1 MNVKKILVTTT
12 TFLTFLEGDG
22 TPPFVYELSR
32 RLVKK
37 ENFHLIVLTPFR
49 KNTKIFE
56 ERENLKIYRFKYGFT
71 SLCEGAILPN
81 LKKNKFL
88 FFQVPFLFFF
98 ALINLAKI
106 IRKEKINIIH
116 AHWIIPQGFIAVLYK
131 KLFRKKNLKI
141 ICTSHGGDIFGLQN
155 PFMKKIKRW
164 TLNNVD
170 RLTVVSNAIKEEVKK
185 LDTRDNLPIEVIP
198 MGVDAELFNPDKYD
212 SKIKEKYGIEGSFL
226 LFVGRLAEK
235 KGVKY
240 LIDAM
245 PAVIQEHPKTKL
257 LIVGS
262 GSLENELKKQI
273 KNLNLENNVIFTGAI
288 PNNELPSYYATADI
302 FIGPSIIAKGGD
314 AEGFGLVFV
323 EALMSKTCVITSDF
337 KAISDIIK
345 NGDTGIQIDVKN
357 IELFSKK
364 IIELLK
370 DQEKRKRLAE
380 NGYSFVKNNFSWDVI
395 RDKYYKIL
403 KNII

>member
-1 MNVKKILVTTT
+1 
-12 TFLTFLEGDG
+12 
-22 TPPFVYELSR
+22 
-32 RLVKK
+32 
-37 ENFHLIVLTPFR
+37 
-49 KNTKIFE
+49 
-56 ERENLKIYRFKYGFT
+56 
-71 SLCEGAILPN
+71 
-81 LKKNKFL
+81 
-88 FFQVPFLFFF
+88 
-98 ALINLAKI
+98 
-106 IRKEKINIIH
+106 
-116 AHWIIPQGFIAVLYK
+116 
-131 KLFRKKNLKI
+131 
-141 ICTSHGGDIFGLQN
+141 LQN

-302 FIGPSIIAKGGD
+302 FIGPSII
-314 AEGFGLVFV
+314 EGFGLVFV

>member
-1 MNVKKILVTTT
+1 MNNILVFTT
-12 TFLTFLEGDG
+12 TFPTFLERDS

-32 RLVKK
+32 RLAKK
-37 ENFHLIVLTPFR
+37 EDVHIIVLTPFR
-49 KNTKIFE
+49 KKTKIFE
-56 ERENLKIYRFKYGFT
+56 KRDNLKIYRFKYGFI

-88 FFQVPFLFFF
+88 YFQVPFLLFF
-98 ALINLAKI
+98 AFVNLARIVK
-106 IRKEKINIIH
+106 KEKINIIH
-116 AHWIIPQGFIAVLYK
+116 AHWIIPQGFIAVFYK

-155 PFMKKIKRW
+155 SLMKKIKRW

-170 RLTVVSNAIKEEVKK
+170 RLTVVSNAIKDEVKK
-185 LDTRDNLPIEVIP
+185 LNIREDLPIEVIP
-198 MGVDAELFNPDKYD
+198 MGVDDKKFNFNQYD
-212 SKIKEKYGIEGSFL
+212 ERIKERYGIKGPSL

-245 PAVIQEHPKTKL
+245 PKVIEEYPETKL

-262 GSLENELKKQI
+262 GPLENGLKAQV

-302 FIGPSIIAKGGD
+302 FIGLMQR
-314 AEGFGLVFV
+314 GLGWF
-323 EALMSKTCVITSDF
+323 L
-337 KAISDIIK
+337 
-345 NGDTGIQIDVKN
+345 
-357 IELFSKK
+357 
-364 IIELLK
+364 
-370 DQEKRKRLAE
+370 
-380 NGYSFVKNNFSWDVI
+380 
-395 RDKYYKIL
+395 
-403 KNII
+403 

>member
-1 MNVKKILVTTT
+1 METKKILVTAT
-12 TFLTFLEGDG
+12 TFPTFLKGDV
-22 TPPFVYELSR
+22 TPPFVYELSK
-32 RLVKK
+32 RLAKNK
-37 ENFHLIVLTPFR
+37 DLKIVVSTPYIKR
-49 KNTKIFE
+49 AKTYK
-56 ERENLKIYRFKYGFT
+56 EREGMKIYRYKYGFT
-71 SLCEGAILPN
+71 SLCDGAILPN
-81 LKKNKFL
+81 LKKNKLLYFQIPFFL
-88 FFQVPFLFFF
+88 IASFF
-98 ALINLAKI
+98 NL
-106 IRKEKINIIH
+106 RKLVKEEKIDIIH

-185 LDTRDNLPIEVIP
+185 LDARDNLPIEVVP

-273 KNLNLENNVIFTGAI
+273 KNLNLENDVIFTGAI

-345 NGDTGIQIDVKN
+345 NEDTGIQIDVRNQK
-357 IELFSKK
+357 IFSEK
-364 IIELLK
+364 IIKLIDNAKE
-370 DQEKRKRLAE
+370 RKRLVE
-380 NGYSFVKNNFSWDVI
+380 NGYNFVKDNFTWDI
-395 RDKYYKIL
+395 ITDKYRNLIDKMI
-403 KNII
+403 

>member
-1 MNVKKILVTTT
+1 MNNILVFTT
-12 TFLTFLEGDG
+12 TFPTFLERDS

-32 RLVKK
+32 RLAKK
-37 ENFHLIVLTPFR
+37 EDVHVIVLAPFR
-49 KNTKIFE
+49 KKTKIFE
-56 ERENLKIYRFKYGFT
+56 ERDNLKIYRFKYGFT

-88 FFQVPFLFFF
+88 YFQVPFLLFF
-98 ALINLAKI
+98 AFVNLARIVK
-106 IRKEKINIIH
+106 KEKINIIH

-164 TLNNVD
+164 ILNNVD

-185 LDTRDNLPIEVIP
+185 LNMRDDLPTEVIS
-198 MGVDAELFNPDKYD
+198 MGVDAKLFNPDKYNPE
-212 SKIKEKYGIEGSFL
+212 IKEKYDIEGSFL

-245 PAVIQEHPKTKL
+245 PAIIQEHPKTKL

-262 GSLENELKKQI
+262 GPLENELKKQI

-323 EALMSKTCVITSDF
+323 EALMSKTCVISSDL

-345 NGDTGIQIDVKN
+345 NEETGIQLNVKDVKGFSEKIVEL
-357 IELFSKK
+357 IENL
-364 IIELLK
+364 
-370 DQEKRKRLAE
+370 EKRKKLTE
-380 NGYSFVKNNFSWDVI
+380 NGYNFVKNNFSWDVI
-395 RDKYYKIL
+395 ADKYYKIL
-403 KNII
+403 KLT

>member
-88 FFQVPFLFFF
+88 FFQVPFLSFF

-185 LDTRDNLPIEVIP
+185 LDARDNLPIEVIP

>member
-88 FFQVPFLFFF
+88 FFQVPFLSFF

-302 FIGPSIIAKGGD
+302 FIGPSII
-314 AEGFGLVFV
+314 EGFGLVFV

>member
-88 FFQVPFLFFF
+88 FFQVPFLSFF

-345 NGDTGIQIDVKN
+345 NEDTGIQIDVRNQK
-357 IELFSKK
+357 IFSEK
-364 IIELLK
+364 IIKLIDNAKE
-370 DQEKRKRLAE
+370 RKRLVE
-380 NGYSFVKNNFSWDVI
+380 NGYNFVKDNFTWDI
-395 RDKYYKIL
+395 ITDKYRNLIDKMI
-403 KNII
+403 

>member
-12 TFLTFLEGDG
+12 TFPTFLEGDG

-32 RLVKK
+32 RLAKK
-37 ENFHLIVLTPFR
+37 EDIHVTVLAPFR
-49 KNTKIFE
+49 KKTKIFE
-56 ERENLKIYRFKYGFT
+56 ERDNLKIHRFKYGFT
-71 SLCEGAILPN
+71 ALCEGGILPN
-81 LKKNKFL
+81 LKQNKFL
-88 FFQVPFLFFF
+88 FFQTPFLFLFSF
-98 ALINLAKI
+98 INLAKI
-106 IRKEKINIIH
+106 IKKEKISIIY
-116 AHWIIPQGFIAVLYK
+116 AHWIIPQGFIAILYK
-131 KLFRKKNLKI
+131 KIFKNRNLKI
-141 ICTSHGGDIFGLQN
+141 VCTSHGGDIFGLQN
-155 PFMKKIKRW
+155 SLMKKVKRW
-164 TLNNVD
+164 TLNNID
-170 RLTVVSNAIKEEVKK
+170 KLTVVSNAIKDEVQK
-185 LDTRDNLPIEVIP
+185 LDIREDLPIEVIP
-198 MGVDAELFNPDKYD
+198 MGVDDKKFNSNQYD
-212 SKIKEKYGIEGSFL
+212 ERIKGRYGIKGPSL

-262 GSLENELKKQI
+262 GPLENELKKQT
-273 KNLNLENNVIFTGAI
+273 KNLSLENNVIFTGAI
-288 PNNELPSYYATADI
+288 PNNKLPNYYATADV
-302 FIGPSIIAKGGD
+302 FIGPSIVAKGGD

-323 EALMSKTCVITSDF
+323 EALMSKTCVIASDF

-380 NGYSFVKNNFSWDVI
+380 NGYGFVKNNFSWDVI